1 MHLVCKLNLQ
11 CIINTK
17 ILGIFQPSVYQI
29 ELEKPV
35 SGGLGISLVTAES
48 RNQTGVFIRTITPG
62 GAADVDGRLEEG
74 DKILQVTHRILHVYL
89 SEV

>member
-1 MHLVCKLNLQ
+1 M
-11 CIINTK
+11 
-17 ILGIFQPSVYQI
+17 YQI

-74 DKILQVTHRILHVYL
+74 DKILQVTHKILHVYFP
-89 SEV
+89 EV